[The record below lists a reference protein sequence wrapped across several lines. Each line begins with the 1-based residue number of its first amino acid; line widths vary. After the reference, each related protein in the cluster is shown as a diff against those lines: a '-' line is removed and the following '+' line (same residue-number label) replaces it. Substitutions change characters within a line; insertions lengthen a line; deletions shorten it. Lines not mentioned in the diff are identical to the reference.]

1 MDINEKDM
9 ALKQQ
14 FQQKLQQK
22 LSPLQLQIIKLLEFS
37 VLELEEKIKNEIEE
51 NPALEEGVA
60 DDAQNTTDEN
70 DNSEDEYDMEMQD
83 DMSFDDY
90 MGDDDDIDYKLRSN
104 NYSSENE
111 SQEIAYSE
119 GTSFHEY
126 LLEQLSL
133 LSISEKQKQLAEYI
147 IGNIDEEG
155 YLRREVSQI
164 FDDVSIL
171 GVAKLTETDVFE
183 ALSYVQELD
192 PAGVGA
198 RSLDECL
205 LLQLQRKEMTP
216 VVDLAMQILEE
227 FFTEFSNRQYDKI
240 TSKLQISDNQLRQA
254 IAEITHLNPKPGN
267 AWNGLLMEKSREAIT
282 PDFILDTQEGHFSL
296 SLNNRDI
303 PSLKVNQE
311 YVNLFQDYASNKQ
324 NQTPAMKEAVLFAK
338 QKLDSAKSFIDAIKQ
353 REQTLL
359 RVTTTIINF
368 QRKYF
373 LEGDDSSLK
382 PMTMKDIAEIAGY
395 DISTV
400 SRVAS
405 SKYIQTNFGVFPLK
419 YFFTEGMTTNSG
431 EEVSTREIKNV
442 LLQSIEEEDKKKPL
456 SDDKLVEILNQKGFN
471 IARRTIAKYREQLDI
486 PVARLRKTL

>member
-1 MDINEKDM
+1 M
-9 ALKQQ
+9 
-14 FQQKLQQK
+14 
-22 LSPLQLQIIKLLEFS
+22 
-37 VLELEEKIKNEIEE
+37 
-51 NPALEEGVA
+51 
-60 DDAQNTTDEN
+60 
-70 DNSEDEYDMEMQD
+70 
-83 DMSFDDY
+83 
-90 MGDDDDIDYKLRSN
+90 R
-104 NYSSENE
+104 
-111 SQEIAYSE
+111 
-119 GTSFHEY
+119 
-126 LLEQLSL
+126 
-133 LSISEKQKQLAEYI
+133 
-147 IGNIDEEG
+147 EG
-155 YLRREVSQI
+155 YLRREISQI

-267 AWNGLLMEKSREAIT
+267 AWNGLLIEKSREAIT